1 MANSV
6 QHVLDTYDEQI
17 ATCEA
22 RIAQYTG
29 KIAALAGNPDGG
41 TAREVMAKVLESER
55 NLRVSLEEQRAE
67 LAKKAHSR
75 RFQRVVTWRW
85 VVFVAL
91 AFAASLFYAHT
102 RHH

>member
-1 MANSV
+1 MTTSTSV
-6 QHVLDTYDEQI
+6 QDTYDEQI
-17 ATCEA
+17 SKCEA
-22 RIAQYTG
+22 RIARYTG

-41 TAREVMAKVLESER
+41 PARDVMSKVLESER
-55 NLRVSLEEQRAE
+55 NLKVSLEEQRAE

-85 VVFVAL
+85 VVFVAF

-102 RHH
+102 RRH